1 MNAIDRMKLNTIK
14 NRISRHQP
22 LAPDDLHWLIDK
34 LEEMDFEVESI
45 KEKYERLKKAVNHG
59 QMNAIDAVERLHRV
73 YGEY

>member
-1 MNAIDRMKLNTIK
+1 MNATDRLKLNTIK

-34 LEEMDFEVESI
+34 LEEADFEVQSI
-45 KEKYERLKKAVNHG
+45 QEKYERLKKAINHG